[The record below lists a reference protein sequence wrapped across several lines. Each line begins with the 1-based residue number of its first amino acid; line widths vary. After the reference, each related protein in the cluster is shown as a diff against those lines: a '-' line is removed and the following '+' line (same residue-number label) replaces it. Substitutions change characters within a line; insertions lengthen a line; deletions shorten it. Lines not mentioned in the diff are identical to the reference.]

1 MTHPSLVALGLTFGL
16 TAFCGLNALA
26 QTNERL
32 LQERL
37 ISPAVYELLNSRG
50 ADTREK
56 RMEVMQEACATRQ
69 LPPSDCE
76 PLSRRRRIAPD

>member
-1 MTHPSLVALGLTFGL
+1 MTHLPLVALGLSLGL
-16 TAFCGLNALA
+16 SALHGLSASA

-50 ADTREK
+50 ANTREQ
-56 RMEVMQEACATRQ
+56 RMQVMQEACAARQ

-76 PLSRRRRIAPD
+76 PLRSRRRLYQD